1 MLRSLHIKLVLIM
14 ILLVVCLMTIAGA
27 FLVNSVNR
35 FYLNEFYT
43 QMVEVFSQD
52 TEFIRDLVTAREG
65 ETDGVQAID
74 EILVA
79 KMGPLGVDGKNRNY
93 YLLDGDTGQILSSSD
108 DDAGDTLEEITP
120 NLLIALNEKREGDES
135 DLTASYMDLA
145 LPISRGE
152 EDYVIYILDQ
162 RATVRELNNQLFQL
176 IIEAL
181 VFGLVISV
189 LLSFL
194 LSRAMVTPIRALT
207 RGAQRVAE
215 GDFGHEIQVE
225 SHDEIGVLTNAFN
238 AMSRQLQ
245 STLQEVESER
255 TKLSTLFLHMTDGVV
270 AFNQSGEVIHSNPA
284 AEEMLGQAI
293 PVGGAVTYGDL
304 FQDMVPL
311 ETVLTTDR
319 DCLEIETVWG
329 ERILLLLLAPFNR
342 EKQVG
347 VLVVVHDVTQQV
359 KNETM
364 RKEFVANVSH
374 ELRTPI
380 TNIRS
385 YAETLA
391 ENPDLPPDTTASFL
405 GVILSESDRMTH
417 IVQDLLTLSRFDSGH
432 SELNLTTFPF
442 AGLLE
447 ESCQAMRIEAQR
459 RGHTLRLEGTGG
471 LPAIRADRERISQVV
486 MNVLS
491 NAIKYTPDGGRIVLT
506 AGCTPD
512 RVWLEVADNGIGIPP
527 EDRDRIF
534 ERFYRVDKARSRA
547 AGGTGLGLSIVR
559 DTVRR
564 HGGWV
569 TVRARQPEGSVFT
582 VGFPAVPEK
591 RKEGDRG

>member
-93 YLLDGDTGQILSSSD
+93 YLLDVDTGQILSSSD

-293 PVGGAVTYGDL
+293 PVGGLVTYGDL

-534 ERFYRVDKARSRA
+534 ERFYRVDKARSRES
-547 AGGTGLGLSIVR
+547 GGTGLGLSIAQEIVR
-559 DTVRR
+559 QHQGSLTLVDRPGPGTTLRLELKR
-564 HGGWV
+564 
-569 TVRARQPEGSVFT
+569 EG
-582 VGFPAVPEK
+582 P
-591 RKEGDRG
+591 DR

>member
-534 ERFYRVDKARSRA
+534 ERFYRVDKARSRES
-547 AGGTGLGLSIVR
+547 GGTGLGLSIAQEIVR
-559 DTVRR
+559 QHQGSLTLVD
-564 HGGWV
+564 
-569 TVRARQPEGSVFT
+569 RQGPGTTLRLELKREG
-582 VGFPAVPEK
+582 P
-591 RKEGDRG
+591 DR

>member
-417 IVQDLLTLSRFDSGH
+417 IVQDRLTLSRFDSGH

-506 AGCTPD
+506 AGCTTD

-534 ERFYRVDKARSRA
+534 ERFYRVDKARSRES
-547 AGGTGLGLSIVR
+547 GGTGLGLSIAQEIVR
-559 DTVRR
+559 QHQGSLTLVDRPGPGTTLRLELKR
-564 HGGWV
+564 
-569 TVRARQPEGSVFT
+569 EG
-582 VGFPAVPEK
+582 P
-591 RKEGDRG
+591 DR

>member
-270 AFNQSGEVIHSNPA
+270 AFNPSGEVIHSTPA

-459 RGHTLRLEGTGG
+459 RGHTLRLEGTDG

-534 ERFYRVDKARSRA
+534 ERFYRVDKARSRES
-547 AGGTGLGLSIVR
+547 GGTGLGLSIAQEIVR
-559 DTVRR
+559 QHQGSLTLVDRPGPGTTLRLELKR
-564 HGGWV
+564 
-569 TVRARQPEGSVFT
+569 EG
-582 VGFPAVPEK
+582 P
-591 RKEGDRG
+591 DR

>member
-255 TKLSTLFLHMTDGVV
+255 TKLSSLGLHMTDGVV

-293 PVGGAVTYGDL
+293 PVGGLVTYGDL

-534 ERFYRVDKARSRA
+534 ERFYRVDKARSRES
-547 AGGTGLGLSIVR
+547 GGTGLGLSIAQEIVR
-559 DTVRR
+559 QHQGSLTLVDRPGPGTTLRLELKR
-564 HGGWV
+564 
-569 TVRARQPEGSVFT
+569 EG
-582 VGFPAVPEK
+582 P
-591 RKEGDRG
+591 DR

>member
-459 RGHTLRLEGTGG
+459 RGHTIRLEGTGG

-534 ERFYRVDKARSRA
+534 ERFYRVDKARSRES
-547 AGGTGLGLSIVR
+547 GGTGLGLSIAQEIVR
-559 DTVRR
+559 QHQGSLTLVDRPGPGTTLRLELKR
-564 HGGWV
+564 
-569 TVRARQPEGSVFT
+569 EG
-582 VGFPAVPEK
+582 P
-591 RKEGDRG
+591 DR

>member
-442 AGLLE
+442 VGLLE

-459 RGHTLRLEGTGG
+459 RGHTLRLEGTDG

-534 ERFYRVDKARSRA
+534 ERFYRVDKARSRES
-547 AGGTGLGLSIVR
+547 GGTGLGLSIAQEIVR
-559 DTVRR
+559 QHQGSLTLVDRPGPGTTLRLELKR
-564 HGGWV
+564 
-569 TVRARQPEGSVFT
+569 EG
-582 VGFPAVPEK
+582 P
-591 RKEGDRG
+591 DR

>member
-471 LPAIRADRERISQVV
+471 LPTIRADRERISQVV

-534 ERFYRVDKARSRA
+534 ERFYRVDKARSRES
-547 AGGTGLGLSIVR
+547 GGTGLGLSIAQEIVR
-559 DTVRR
+559 QHQGSLTLVDRPGPGTTLRLELKR
-564 HGGWV
+564 
-569 TVRARQPEGSVFT
+569 EG
-582 VGFPAVPEK
+582 P
-591 RKEGDRG
+591 DR

>member
-176 IIEAL
+176 IIGAL

-293 PVGGAVTYGDL
+293 PVGGLVTYGDL

-459 RGHTLRLEGTGG
+459 RGPTPRLEGTGG

-491 NAIKYTPDGGRIVLT
+491 NAIKYAPDGGRIVLT

-534 ERFYRVDKARSRA
+534 ERFYRVDKARSRES
-547 AGGTGLGLSIVR
+547 GGTGLGLSIAQEIVR
-559 DTVRR
+559 QHQGSLTLVDRPGPGTTLRLELKR
-564 HGGWV
+564 
-569 TVRARQPEGSVFT
+569 EG
-582 VGFPAVPEK
+582 P
-591 RKEGDRG
+591 DR

>member
-442 AGLLE
+442 VGLLE

-459 RGHTLRLEGTGG
+459 RGHTLRLEGTDG

-527 EDRDRIF
+527 EDRDRIL
-534 ERFYRVDKARSRA
+534 ERFYRVDKARSRES
-547 AGGTGLGLSIVR
+547 GGTGLGLSIAQEIVR
-559 DTVRR
+559 QHQGSLTLVDRPGPGTTLRLELKR
-564 HGGWV
+564 
-569 TVRARQPEGSVFT
+569 EG
-582 VGFPAVPEK
+582 P
-591 RKEGDRG
+591 DR

>member
-181 VFGLVISV
+181 AFGLVISV

-506 AGCTPD
+506 AGCTTD

-534 ERFYRVDKARSRA
+534 ERFYRVDKARSRES
-547 AGGTGLGLSIVR
+547 GGTGLGLSIAQEIVR
-559 DTVRR
+559 QHQGSLTLVDRPGPGTTLRLELKR
-564 HGGWV
+564 
-569 TVRARQPEGSVFT
+569 EG
-582 VGFPAVPEK
+582 P
-591 RKEGDRG
+591 DR

>member
-43 QMVEVFSQD
+43 QMVEVFRQD

-534 ERFYRVDKARSRA
+534 ERFYRVDKARSRES
-547 AGGTGLGLSIVR
+547 GGTGLGLSIAQEIVR
-559 DTVRR
+559 QHQGSLTLVDRPGPGTTLRLELKR
-564 HGGWV
+564 
-569 TVRARQPEGSVFT
+569 EG
-582 VGFPAVPEK
+582 P
-591 RKEGDRG
+591 DR